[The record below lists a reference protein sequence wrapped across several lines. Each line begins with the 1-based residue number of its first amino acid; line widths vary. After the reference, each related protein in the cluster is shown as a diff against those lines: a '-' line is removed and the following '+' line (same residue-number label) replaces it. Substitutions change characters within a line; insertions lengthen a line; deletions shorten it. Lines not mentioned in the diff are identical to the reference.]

1 MIVLGSAMT
10 LFGVAV
16 VLRRTPMRALEPAEG
31 V

>member
-1 MIVLGSAMT
+1 MIVFGAAMT

-16 VLRRTPMRALEPAEG
+16 VLRRAPIRALEPAEG